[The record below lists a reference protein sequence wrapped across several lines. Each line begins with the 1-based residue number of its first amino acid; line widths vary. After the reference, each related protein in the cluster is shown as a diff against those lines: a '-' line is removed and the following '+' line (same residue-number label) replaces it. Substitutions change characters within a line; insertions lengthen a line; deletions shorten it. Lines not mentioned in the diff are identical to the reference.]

1 MLICNAWRDFSTE
14 RQDSQVGRQ
23 FAGILGPLAFLTVVL
38 REAAGPAD
46 VPATML
52 HASISLFGFSAL
64 GYVLGQVSAWAVQES
79 VRNQLVQEL
88 AAKESQSASGKA

>member
-1 MLICNAWRDFSTE
+1 MLICNAWRDFSTD
-14 RQDSQVGRQ
+14 RQGSQVGRQ

-38 REAAGPAD
+38 REAAASD

-64 GYVLGQVSAWAVQES
+64 GYVLGQVSAWTVQES